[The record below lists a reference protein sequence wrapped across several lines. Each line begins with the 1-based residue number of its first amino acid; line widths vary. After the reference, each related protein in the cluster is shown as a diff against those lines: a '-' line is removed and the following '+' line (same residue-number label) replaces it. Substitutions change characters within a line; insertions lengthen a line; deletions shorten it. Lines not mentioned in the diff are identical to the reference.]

1 MQDSNYKDKIEEKLT
16 SEKFSLFEL
25 MLSRIEE
32 FKPRRR
38 IKIALLVR

>member
-1 MQDSNYKDKIEEKLT
+1 MEDLNYKDKSGEKYM
-16 SEKFSLFEL
+16 SENLSLFEL